1 MNEIIIWLTK
11 VNEKVNLMNI
21 INLLTM
27 TQTIKITATLAKTII
42 LAQSRVRFIKIYT
55 FKFSLFCQ

>member
-27 TQTIKITATLAKTII
+27 TQTIKITATLTKTII